1 MSLPDSI
8 LLPSTYLGPV
18 SYFAHIVSPGKT
30 LLDLHEH
37 YIKQTY
43 RNRCRIL
50 TANGVLN
57 LIIPVIKVNGNH
69 TRVQD
74 VVIDYSEKWQIN
86 HWRAI
91 ESAYNNAPFFL
102 YYREELEPIYRKTF
116 RLLAEFNSAL
126 LKTIMTVIGIEK
138 EIAWAEAYVQ
148 AKAPDDA
155 DLRGGFSPKQQNS
168 PVNFPAYSQVFS
180 ERSGFQPDL
189 SIVDLLFNL
198 GPDTKD
204 YLLSIDL
211 RRSNHSV

>member
-1 MSLPDSI
+1 MSLPESI

-18 SYFAHIVSPGKT
+18 SYFAHIMQPDNVI
-30 LLDLHEH
+30 LDLHEH

-50 TANGVLN
+50 SANGVLN

-116 RLLAEFNSAL
+116 RLLAELNSAL
-126 LKTIMTVIGIEK
+126 LKTIMMLIGLEK
-138 EIAWAEAYVQ
+138 EIAFADAYVQ
-148 AKAPDDA
+148 VKDQGDA
-155 DLRGGFSPKQQNS
+155 DLRGGFSPKQQYS

-204 YLLSIDL
+204 YLLNLDL
-211 RRSNHSV
+211 QKSNHSV